1 MLKRQIKWGL
11 LCCFISALAACG
23 YQTRKPA
30 DMPRHFQQVYFKSE
44 HPYSLLSTSLK
55 RQFVAMKV
63 NLVKNKKNADF
74 TFDMISSQFQYDNPG
89 ITTSNQAI
97 TLKYR
102 LLLNFKITNKKGN
115 AVFGPRTLIAA
126 QDIILNG
133 NQLFTSNISPLIK
146 RQLDQRMSDLVFD
159 QLTSDQA
166 HKVLRN

>member
-1 MLKRQIKWGL
+1 MLKRQIQWGL
-11 LCCFISALAACG
+11 LCCLISALAACG
-23 YQTRKPA
+23 YQFRKPA
-30 DMPRHFQQVYFKSE
+30 DMPKHFHQVFFKTD

-55 RQFVAMKV
+55 RQFVAMKTGI
-63 NLVKNKKNADF
+63 VKNKKNANF

-97 TLKYR
+97 TLTYR
-102 LLLNFKITNKKGN
+102 LILNFKITNKKG
-115 AVFGPRTLIAA
+115 AIIFGPKTLVAA
-126 QDIILNG
+126 QDVILNG

-146 RQLDQRMSDLVFD
+146 RQLDQRMADLVFD